1 MFGLICLSSEHGAL
15 AGVNDACMVMR
26 AHIEDNLHVF
36 VIILIGP
43 PLACKPC
50 K

>member
-15 AGVNDACMVMR
+15 AGVNDVCMVMR
-26 AHIEDNLHVF
+26 AHTQDSIHIF
-36 VIILIGP
+36 VITLVGP